1 VSQYEVNLVMG
12 TPAIFQYVIEKAP
25 SGLDFRRSPVRYVTL
40 GGDRCRRYALNL
52 VSTRLP
58 SARPY
63 ITYGLTEA
71 GPRVSTLP
79 HRFVKKF
86 PESVGLPLRG
96 VEISI
101 VDERG
106 RTRAPQEAG
115 EIVLK
120 TPSLMNGYLGDPART
135 RSVIR
140 NGLCHTGDIGY
151 LDRRGFL
158 YCLGRKDRQFKFG
171 GRIVN
176 PSFIEQCLASHP
188 LVREVT
194 VEKRENGHEEWIR
207 ARVKTRAAPKEN
219 FPEELKRFCRK
230 RVPSALVPGEF
241 HFELE
246 DHYYHKGKV
255 FTPAKEAVPDLD
267 PDHPGPARQPG
278 KQ

>member
-1 VSQYEVNLVMG
+1 
-12 TPAIFQYVIEKAP
+12 
-25 SGLDFRRSPVRYVTL
+25 
-40 GGDRCRRYALNL
+40 LNL
-52 VSTRLP
+52 ISSRLP

-79 HRFVKKF
+79 HRFVKQF

-101 VDERG
+101 LDERG
-106 RTRAPQEAG
+106 RTRAPREPG
-115 EIVLK
+115 EIVVR
-120 TPSLMNGYLGDPART
+120 TPSLMSGYFGDPART

-151 LDRRGFL
+151 VDQRGLL

-176 PSFIEQCLASHP
+176 PSVIEQSIASHP

-194 VEKRENGHEEWIR
+194 VAKTESGREERIC
-207 ARVKTRAAPKEN
+207 ARVKTREPSNEN
-219 FPEELKRFCRK
+219 LAEELKKLCR
-230 RVPSALVPGEF
+230 RRMPSHLVPGEF
-241 HFELE
+241 RFEQE
-246 DHYYHKGKV
+246 DHYYHKGKK
-255 FTPAKEAVPDLD
+255 FSPTKEEVPDHTAD
-267 PDHPGPARQPG
+267 VSA
-278 KQ
+278 